1 METINGIVF
10 NLQVA
15 LTGVAAI
22 SVDKFG
28 RKPLILLSGL
38 GTCISIVAL
47 GIYFYLDE
55 NKNCVSNTEIQPPL
69 IFNQSKIFDKLAME
83 FFPKFQFLILCR
95 QLRFLQTRLKISF
108 LLQSLWHSIQPFFQV
123 STKPKSMKCAFQVQT
138 LIHKSLRA
146 SVGYPQ

>member
-1 METINGIVF
+1 M
-10 NLQVA
+10 A

-69 IFNQSKIFDKLAME
+69 IFNQSKIFDKLAVD
-83 FFPKFQFLILCR
+83 FFLKFQFL
-95 QLRFLQTRLKISF
+95 
-108 LLQSLWHSIQPFFQV
+108 
-123 STKPKSMKCAFQVQT
+123 PKM
-138 LIHKSLRA
+138 
-146 SVGYPQ
+146 

>member
-1 METINGIVF
+1 MV
-10 NLQVA
+10 

-69 IFNQSKIFDKLAME
+69 IFNHSKIFDKLSMD
-83 FFPKFQFLILCR
+83 FFIIMY
-95 QLRFLQTRLKISF
+95 FLQLCSKKVEINQMVLYQEIMAKI
-108 LLQSLWHSIQPFFQV
+108 
-123 STKPKSMKCAFQVQT
+123 
-138 LIHKSLRA
+138 
-146 SVGYPQ
+146 

>member
-1 METINGIVF
+1 M
-10 NLQVA
+10 A

-69 IFNQSKIFDKLAME
+69 IFNQSKIFDKLAIK
-83 FFPKFQFLILCR
+83 FFSKNNLFTLVTLAFYI
-95 QLRFLQTRLKISF
+95 T
-108 LLQSLWHSIQPFFQV
+108 FFQV
-123 STKPKSMKCAFQVQT
+123 SMKPKSMKCAFQVQT
-138 LIHKSLRA
+138 LIHKLFRA
-146 SVGYPQ
+146 SVGYP

>member
-1 METINGIVF
+1 MLIMETINDIVF
-10 NLQVA
+10 NLQVV

-22 SVDKFG
+22 SVDKFR

-69 IFNQSKIFDKLAME
+69 IVNQSKIFDKLSMDL
-83 FFPKFQFLILCR
+83 FSTFQFVIR
-95 QLRFLQTRLKISF
+95 IQLRFLQTRLKITF
-108 LLQSLWHSIQPFFQV
+108 LLQ
-123 STKPKSMKCAFQVQT
+123 T
-138 LIHKSLRA
+138 LCHYTYRISSYKTL
-146 SVGYPQ
+146 PQIIPAL

>member
-1 METINGIVF
+1 METINDIEF
-10 NLQVA
+10 NTQVV

-55 NKNCVSNTEIQPPL
+55 NKNCFSSTEINFIVINIRL
-69 IFNQSKIFDKLAME
+69 IVGRSVTHKKTLLHFVAFSEKLNFSYGFDYLKKLSSKVKMRLLRIFVSIS
-83 FFPKFQFLILCR
+83 FQFMRPCLAVTADGGA
-95 QLRFLQTRLKISF
+95 RFEVKD
-108 LLQSLWHSIQPFFQV
+108 
-123 STKPKSMKCAFQVQT
+123 
-138 LIHKSLRA
+138 
-146 SVGYPQ
+146 Y

>member
-1 METINGIVF
+1 M
-10 NLQVA
+10 A

-69 IFNQSKIFDKLAME
+69 IFNQSKIFEKLAME
-83 FFPKFQFLILCR
+83 FFSKYELL
-95 QLRFLQTRLKISF
+95 LYTSF
-108 LLQSLWHSIQPFFQV
+108 LVNSDSFYGKFTNTIFQKIPSPHLICKTIKDLFNFSIN
-123 STKPKSMKCAFQVQT
+123 
-138 LIHKSLRA
+138 
-146 SVGYPQ
+146 

>member
-1 METINGIVF
+1 M
-10 NLQVA
+10 A

-69 IFNQSKIFDKLAME
+69 IFNQSKIFEKQAME
-83 FFPKFQFLILCR
+83 FFSKYELLLYTNFLVNSDSFYGKFTNTTFQKIPSPHLTCIVKQKILR
-95 QLRFLQTRLKISF
+95 
-108 LLQSLWHSIQPFFQV
+108 
-123 STKPKSMKCAFQVQT
+123 
-138 LIHKSLRA
+138 
-146 SVGYPQ
+146 

>member
-1 METINGIVF
+1 M
-10 NLQVA
+10 A

-83 FFPKFQFLILCR
+83 FFPKFQFLIVLCSMYLVKVFTNKVR
-95 QLRFLQTRLKISF
+95 NNLFTLVTLAF
-108 LLQSLWHSIQPFFQV
+108 YTTFFQV

-138 LIHKSLRA
+138 LIHK
-146 SVGYPQ
+146 